1 MSRRAGTVSSF
12 GDTGQAM
19 ASQNVRLVR
28 ELYAL
33 GLDPSLVD
41 RAFDEYLS
49 EDFEFRTPARYPDA
63 EEFRGREGLLRW
75 ERMLREVWGEWRFEP
90 QEFHDLGDRVLVL
103 TRVVAEGGS
112 SGVRLDAQTGHLW
125 SFREGRATSI
135 EIYLD
140 PAEALEAAGLGED
153 A

>member
-1 MSRRAGTVSSF
+1 
-12 GDTGQAM
+12 M
-19 ASQNVRLVR
+19 APRNVRLVQDV
-28 ELYAL
+28 YAL
-33 GLDPSLVD
+33 GLDPRVVD

-63 EEFRGREGLLRW
+63 EVYRGREGLLRW
-75 ERMLREVWGEWRFEP
+75 EKMLREVWGESRFEP
-90 QEFHDLGDRVLVL
+90 QEFRDLGDRVLVL

-125 SFREGRATSI
+125 SFREGRATSV

-140 PAEALEAAGLGED
+140 PAEALEAVGLGEE